1 MPLQDA
7 SSCHHCHIHSPIP
20 TEDLKRTHPL
30 RSSQVGKP
38 QDSFSSR
45 GHDFT
50 RGFKKNVS
58 FLYGKIQRRD
68 ARSAPKETQSNG
80 RIPPPPPL
88 PQHIRTVDLPP
99 VVVVETPVSR
109 AALSKVQ
116 TPVLSALTLAPARCA
131 PVTSAA
137 LPPSPACSLPPPVPP
152 PLRDVRSRRKG
163 GAGMAGVQTAVLIGA
178 YALLVSPRRD
188 RAVVE
193 CTFLLSVPSW
203 PSCFRDFLMRFFFRP
218 QLVLAVV
225 IGVVIS
231 QQNPRRGAVRGRPR
245 VGPPIR
251 GASPA
256 PLGNGPVRIGRPRG
270 PPRRPP
276 PPPPPPTSAPDYDYV
291 YVDDIGQDITLLP
304 NPVVASA
311 PPPPPPPPT
320 SAPVFRPL
328 PAPAPRRPEPQPAPS
343 RPPPPRRQ
351 NIPLASIDRDFS
363 LQPDETPRGRK
374 EPEVKILRSW
384 SHQNADGTFSWGYI
398 NTDGSFKNETRGLDC
413 VVNGVYGYIDQETGE
428 QLSFPYTSGN
438 PCDPDAPDY
447 YDYDIQGSPIGD
459 VGEPII
465 RGPVGR
471 PRQG

>member
-20 TEDLKRTHPL
+20 SEDLKRTHPL
-30 RSSQVGKP
+30 RSSQINKP
-38 QDSFSSR
+38 HDSISSR
-45 GHDFT
+45 SHDIA

-58 FLYGKIQRRD
+58 FLYGKIQKRD
-68 ARSAPKETQSNG
+68 ARSAAKETQGNG
-80 RIPPPPPL
+80 SIPSPPPPPL

-99 VVVVETPVSR
+99 VVVVEKPVSR
-109 AALSKVQ
+109 ATITTVQ
-116 TPVLSALTLAPARCA
+116 TPVLGALTLSPGRCV
-131 PVTSAA
+131 PITSTA
-137 LPPSPACSLPPPVPP
+137 LPPSPASSTPPPIPP
-152 PLRDVRSRRKG
+152 PLRDARSRRKG
-163 GAGMAGVQTAVLIGA
+163 GVGMAGVQTAVLIGA
-178 YALLVSPRRD
+178 YALL
-188 RAVVE
+188 
-193 CTFLLSVPSW
+193 
-203 PSCFRDFLMRFFFRP
+203 
-218 QLVLAVV
+218 LVLAVV

-231 QQNPRRGAVRGRPR
+231 QQSPQRRVRGRPR
-245 VGPPIR
+245 VGSPIR

-256 PLGNGPVRIGRPRG
+256 PLGDGPIRIGRPRNR
-270 PPRRPP
+270 PAPRTGRPSAPRPP
-276 PPPPPPTSAPDYDYV
+276 PPPPPPTTPAPLDYDYV
-291 YVDDIGQDITLLP
+291 YVDDIGSDITLLP
-304 NPVVASA
+304 NPVVSNA

-328 PAPAPRRPEPQPAPS
+328 PAPAPRRPAPQPAPS

-351 NIPLASIDRDFS
+351 NVPLASIDRDFS
-363 LQPDETPRGRK
+363 LQPEDTPRGRK
-374 EPEVKILRSW
+374 EPDVKILRSW

-447 YDYDIQGSPIGD
+447 YDYDLQGSPIEDFGGP
-459 VGEPII
+459 VI

>member
-7 SSCHHCHIHSPIP
+7 SSCHHCHIHAPIP

-38 QDSFSSR
+38 HDSFSCR

-109 AALSKVQ
+109 AAISKVQ
-116 TPVLSALTLAPARCA
+116 TPVLNALTLAPARCA
-131 PVTSAA
+131 PVMSAA
-137 LPPSPACSLPPPVPP
+137 LPPSPASSLPPPVPP
-152 PLRDVRSRRKG
+152 HLHDVRSRRKG
-163 GAGMAGVQTAVLIGA
+163 GSGMAGVQTAVLIGA
-178 YALLVSPRRD
+178 YALL
-188 RAVVE
+188 
-193 CTFLLSVPSW
+193 
-203 PSCFRDFLMRFFFRP
+203 
-218 QLVLAVV
+218 LVLAVV

-245 VGPPIR
+245 AGSPVR

-270 PPRRPP
+270 APRAGRPAAP
-276 PPPPPPTSAPDYDYV
+276 RPPPPPPTSAPDYDYV

-447 YDYDIQGSPIGD
+447 YDYDLQGSPIGD
-459 VGEPII
+459 VGETII